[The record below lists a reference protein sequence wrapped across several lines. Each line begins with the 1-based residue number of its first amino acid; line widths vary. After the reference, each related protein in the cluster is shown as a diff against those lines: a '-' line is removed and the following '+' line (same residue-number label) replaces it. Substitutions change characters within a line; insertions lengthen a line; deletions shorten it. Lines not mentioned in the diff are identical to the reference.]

1 MLVSVAGAGRRHLS
15 EAAADGATAGDA
27 AAIGHVHL
35 SVGDVATARAFYVDA
50 LGFETTASMPG
61 SALFVSA
68 GGYHHHMAMNT
79 WNSAGAGRRGVGL
92 GLAQVDIEVP
102 GTDDLGQLIERAKH
116 HGIETRDDGR
126 TVSVDDP
133 WGNLIRVAAPVD

>member
-1 MLVSVAGAGRRHLS
+1 
-15 EAAADGATAGDA
+15 
-27 AAIGHVHL
+27 VHL
-35 SVGDVATARAFYVDA
+35 QVGDIPSARDFYVTT
-50 LGFETTASMPG
+50 LGFEETAAYGPQ
-61 SALFVSA
+61 ALFVSA

-102 GTDDLGQLIERAKH
+102 GADDLGQLIERAKH
-116 HGIETRDDGR
+116 RGIETRDDGR

-133 WGNLIRVAAPVD
+133 WGNLIRVAAPQ